1 MEEVFRKAS
10 ADSARISAYFYEKN
24 RGVLVAVVNRLVDTF
39 RKGRKLMLFGNG
51 GSAADAQHL
60 AAEFVNRFRYDRQ
73 ALPALALTTD
83 TSVLTC
89 IANDS
94 SFDRVFARQVEAL
107 GAAEDMV
114 FALSTSGN
122 SPNILEGVA
131 ASRRR
136 GIATVCF
143 TGAAGERLSQECD
156 YALVVP
162 SADTPRIQECHI
174 LAGHVIAELV
184 EREMAARP

>member
-1 MEEVFRKAS
+1 MEEVFRKAV
-10 ADSARISAYFYEKN
+10 ADSSRISACFYENNK
-24 RGVLVAVVNRLVDTF
+24 GVLIEVVTRLVDTF
-39 RKGRKLMLFGNG
+39 RKGRKLLLFGNG

-60 AAEFVNRFRYDRQ
+60 AGEFVNRFRFDRP

-94 SFDRVFARQVEAL
+94 AFDRVFARQVEAL
-107 GAAEDMV
+107 GSPDDMV

-122 SPNILEGVA
+122 SPNVLEGVA
-131 ASRRR
+131 AAQRR
-136 GIATVCF
+136 GLVTVGF
-143 TGAAGERLSQECD
+143 TGGGGGRLAKECA
-156 YALVVP
+156 YSLVVP

-184 EREMAARP
+184 EREIAGRP

>member
-1 MEEVFRKAS
+1 MMEEVFKKAF
-10 ADSARISAYFYEKN
+10 ADSARISADFYEKN
-24 RGVLVAVVNRLVDTF
+24 RVVLAEVVNRLIDTF
-39 RKGRKLMLFGNG
+39 RKDRKLMLFGNG

-60 AAEFVNRFRYDRQ
+60 AAEFVNRFRFDRQ
-73 ALPALALTTD
+73 ALPAIALTTD

-89 IANDS
+89 ISNDS
-94 SFDRVFARQVEAL
+94 SFDKVFSRQVEAI
-107 GAAEDMV
+107 GTAGDMV

-143 TGAAGERLSQECD
+143 TGAAGERLSRECD

-162 SADTPRIQECHI
+162 SADTPRVQECHI

-184 EREMAARP
+184 ERELAVT